1 MRTAPSVPHFA
12 KPVIGPR
19 LARTRWLNAGYKR
32 TKTER
37 RGMSPNKKGAVAA
50 AAAPFDYRSARPQFE
65 FDGRIST
72 RPIALTPLSAIAILW
87 SRVTNI

>member
-1 MRTAPSVPHFA
+1 M
-12 KPVIGPR
+12 
-19 LARTRWLNAGYKR
+19 AGHDESNIER
-32 TKTER
+32 PEETKEK
-37 RGMSPNKKGAVAA
+37 SAVATA
-50 AAAPFDYRSARPQFE
+50 AALSDRRSVEAQFE